1 MLCGTAKKTH
11 TFSFYIKI
19 HCEALGNNE
28 NMSVSRKQSK
38 TERDDSE
45 TARIEGQLHSMEA
58 VKRRITLCS
67 SPARFFNMILAD
79 I

>member
-1 MLCGTAKKTH
+1 MKTH
-11 TFSFYIKI
+11 VCLLK
-19 HCEALGNNE
+19 AGKD
-28 NMSVSRKQSK
+28 RD
-38 TERDDSE
+38 RDDSE
-45 TARIEGQLHSMEA
+45 TERNEGQLHSMEA

>member
-28 NMSVSRKQSK
+28 NTCLSVESK
-38 TERDDSE
+38 VRQRGMTVRQRGLKVSY
-45 TARIEGQLHSMEA
+45 TVWKL
-58 VKRRITLCS
+58 
-67 SPARFFNMILAD
+67 
-79 I
+79 

>member
-1 MLCGTAKKTH
+1 MKH
-11 TFSFYIKI
+11 
-19 HCEALGNNE
+19 
-28 NMSVSRKQSK
+28 MSVCRKQSK